1 MLSSDEARERMLEMQ
16 KTTHTTRVSGAEG
29 ENAASVLG
37 ISALIIN
44 DFKQK
49 RTRDYKFSWEQALNP
64 RWVGRYGLCVWC
76 GGGGLCSR
84 TRKGSEFTSQMM
96 R

>member
-76 GGGGLCSR
+76 GGGLCSR

>member
-1 MLSSDEARERMLEMQ
+1 MQ
-16 KTTHTTRVSGAEG
+16 KTTRTTRVSGAEG
-29 ENAASVLG
+29 EKAASVLG

-64 RWVGRYGLCVWC
+64 RWV
-76 GGGGLCSR
+76 
-84 TRKGSEFTSQMM
+84 ED
-96 R
+96 